1 MPVFLGEAFWSTFST
16 LNLYP
21 GGHHSNGLSYVAY
34 VMWYFTWHTD
44 SMDRMDDFLWL
55 SASTARFTYGAPRAF
70 AFGDEGRLLWFLRST
85 GPTDPLDS
93 LWVLDTATGAETR
106 LADPRELSP
115 EPAPLPVAERR
126 LRERTR
132 LVAAGIGTYALSG
145 DGRRAV
151 FALYG
156 RLYEVTREAE
166 GGAGAGAPA
175 QPKELPTAGPLFDPR
190 PNADGS
196 RVAYVTG
203 DALHTVPGGR
213 VSPDDGA
220 RWGVAEF
227 AAAEELGRH
236 RGHWWSP
243 DGQSLLAARV
253 DESALQRRWFADP
266 AHPELPAEDFA
277 YPEAGGPNAD
287 VRLWVLGPDGGRV
300 RLDWDTETYPYV
312 SDVEWPAVPGDT
324 GAASEILLTVQDR
337 LQRRVLL
344 LGADPAT
351 GRTREL
357 SRTEHPQWVDPMLP
371 GTPAR
376 LADGRMLTSA
386 DTPGGAARALA
397 LDGVLLT
404 GDGLQVRR
412 VAGAHGNRLLIE
424 AGRRDPSEQQVLL
437 LDPDT
442 GALTPL
448 ADGPGVHSVQAAAGA
463 LLLTSADADGIRRV
477 LRTPDGREFTPRD
490 LSEPLPYRVVPVLE
504 RVTEHRIPTA
514 LVLPRGHV
522 PGTRLPVLLD
532 SYGGP
537 GMQDVSAEPRRWQ
550 ARQWW
555 ADQGFAVVTIDNRG
569 TAYVSPAFTHAMYR
583 GFSDVTLDDQVAALH
598 ALGQRHGDLDL
609 TRVAIRGWSYGG
621 YLSALAVLRRP
632 DVFHAAA
639 AGAAPTDFRQYD
651 TAYTERYLGLPQE
664 HPRVYERDSLIP
676 DAVGLSR
683 PLLLVTGLADDNV
696 HPSHTLR
703 LSQALYDAGRPHQLL
718 ALPGV
723 THMTP
728 GGAREKVMALELEF
742 FRKELGLA

>member
-1 MPVFLGEAFWSTFST
+1 
-16 LNLYP
+16 
-21 GGHHSNGLSYVAY
+21 
-34 VMWYFTWHTD
+34 
-44 SMDRMDDFLWL
+44 MDDFLRL

-85 GPTDPLDS
+85 GPADPLDS
-93 LWVLDTATGAETR
+93 LWVLDTATGTETR

-115 EPAPLPVAERR
+115 DPAALPAALPVAERR

-132 LVAAGIGTYALSG
+132 LVAAGIGSYALSG
-145 DGRRAV
+145 DGSHAV
-151 FALYG
+151 FALHG
-156 RLYEVTREAE
+156 RLYEVTAEASVQS
-166 GGAGAGAPA
+166 APTQPA
-175 QPKELPTAGPLFDPR
+175 QPKRPALPKEVPAAGPVFDPR

-196 RVAYVTG
+196 RVAYVAD
-203 DALHTVPGGR
+203 DALYTAPGGR
-213 VSPDDGA
+213 ISPDDGA

-227 AAAEELGRH
+227 AAAEELGRS

-243 DGQSLLAARV
+243 DGHGLLAARV

-287 VRLWVLGPDGGRV
+287 VQLWVFGEGGPAV
-300 RLDWDTETYPYV
+300 RLEWDAEAYPYV
-312 SDVEWPAVPGDT
+312 SDAGWESP
-324 GAASEILLTVQDR
+324 SEILLTVQDR
-337 LQRRVLL
+337 LQRNVLL
-344 LGADPAT
+344 LSADPAT

-357 SRTEHPQWVDPMLP
+357 SRTTHPQWVDPLLP

-376 LADGRMLTSA
+376 LADGRMLTCA

-404 GDGLQVRR
+404 GDDLQVRR
-412 VAGAHGNRLLIE
+412 VAGTHGDRLLIE
-424 AGRRDPSEQQVLL
+424 AGRRDPSEQQVFL

-442 GALTPL
+442 GGLSPL
-448 ADGPGVHSVQAAAGA
+448 ADGPGVHSVQASAGA

-477 LRTPDGREFTPRD
+477 LRAADGREFIPGD
-490 LSEPLPYRVVPVLE
+490 LSQPLPYRVVPVLE
-504 RVTEHRIPTA
+504 RVTEHAVPTA

-537 GMQDVSAEPRRWQ
+537 GAQDVSAEPRRWQ
-550 ARQWW
+550 HRQWW
-555 ADQGFAVVTIDNRG
+555 ADQGFAVITIDNRG
-569 TAYVSPAFTHAMYR
+569 TAYVSPRHTHAMYR
-583 GFSDVTLDDQVAALH
+583 GFSDVTLEDQVAALR
-598 ALGQRHGDLDL
+598 ALGERHADLDL
-609 TRVAIRGWSYGG
+609 TRVGIRGWSYGG
-621 YLSALAVLRRP
+621 YLAALAVLRRP

-639 AGAAPTDFRQYD
+639 AGAAPTDFRHYD
-651 TAYTERYLGLPQE
+651 TAYTERYLGLPGDCPE
-664 HPRVYERDSLIP
+664 VYARDCLVP
-676 DAVGLSR
+676 DAAGLSR
-683 PLLLVTGLADDNV
+683 PLMLVTGLADDNV

-703 LSQALYDAGRPHQLL
+703 LSQALTDAGRPHQLL

>member
-1 MPVFLGEAFWSTFST
+1 
-16 LNLYP
+16 
-21 GGHHSNGLSYVAY
+21 
-34 VMWYFTWHTD
+34 
-44 SMDRMDDFLWL
+44 MDRMDDFLRL

-132 LVAAGIGTYALSG
+132 LVAAGIGSYALSG
-145 DGRRAV
+145 DGLRAV

-156 RLYEVTREAE
+156 RLYEVTREAARD
-166 GGAGAGAPA
+166 AGAGRSAQPA
-175 QPKELPTAGPLFDPR
+175 QPKEVPTAGPAFDPR
-190 PNADGS
+190 PNADAS
-196 RVAYVTG
+196 RIAYVADDVLYT
-203 DALHTVPGGR
+203 APGGR
-213 VSPDDGA
+213 ISPVDGA

-227 AAAEELGRH
+227 AAAEELGRS

-243 DGQSLLAARV
+243 DGQNLLAARV

-287 VRLWVLGPDGGRV
+287 VQLWVLGTTGAGAGAGDRAV
-300 RLDWDTETYPYV
+300 RLDWDAATYPYV
-312 SDVEWPAVPGDT
+312 SDAGWES
-324 GAASEILLTVQDR
+324 ASEILLTVQDR
-337 LQRRVLL
+337 LQRNVLL
-344 LGADPAT
+344 LSADPAT

-357 SRTEHPQWVDPMLP
+357 SRTTHPQWVDPLLP

-376 LADGRMLTSA
+376 LADGRMLTCA

-404 GDGLQVRR
+404 GDELQVRR
-412 VAGAHGNRLLIE
+412 VAGTHEDRLLIE
-424 AGRRDPSEQQVLL
+424 AGRRDPSEQQVFL

-442 GALTPL
+442 GGLSPL
-448 ADGPGVHSVQAAAGA
+448 ADGPGVHSVQASAGT

-477 LRTPDGREFTPRD
+477 LRTADGREFTPGD
-490 LSEPLPYRVVPVLE
+490 LSQPLPYRVVPLLE
-504 RVTEHRIPTA
+504 RVTEHAVPTA

-550 ARQWW
+550 HRQWW
-555 ADQGFAVVTIDNRG
+555 ADQGFAVITIDNRG
-569 TAYVSPAFTHAMYR
+569 TAYASPRHTHAMYR
-583 GFSDVTLDDQVAALH
+583 GFSDVTLDDQVAALA
-598 ALGQRHGDLDL
+598 ALGERHADLDL
-609 TRVAIRGWSYGG
+609 TRVGIRGWSYGG

-632 DVFHAAA
+632 NVFHAAA
-639 AGAAPTDFRQYD
+639 AGAAPTDFRHYD
-651 TAYTERYLGLPQE
+651 TAYTERYLGLPAD
-664 HPRVYERDSLIP
+664 HPEVYERDCLIP
-676 DAVGLSR
+676 DAAGLSR
-683 PLLLVTGLADDNV
+683 PLMLVTGLADDNV

-703 LSQALYDAGRPHQLL
+703 LSQALFDAGRPHQLL

-728 GGAREKVMALELEF
+728 GGVREKVMALELEF
-742 FRKELGLA
+742 FRKELGPA

>member
-1 MPVFLGEAFWSTFST
+1 
-16 LNLYP
+16 
-21 GGHHSNGLSYVAY
+21 
-34 VMWYFTWHTD
+34 
-44 SMDRMDDFLWL
+44 MDRMDDFLRL
-55 SASTARFTYGAPRAF
+55 SASTARFTSGAPRAF
-70 AFGDEGRLLWFLRST
+70 SFGDEGRLLWFLRST
-85 GPTDPLDS
+85 GPTDPFDS
-93 LWVLDTATGAETR
+93 LWLLDTATATETR

-115 EPAPLPVAERR
+115 EPAPLPVVERR
-126 LRERTR
+126 LRERSR
-132 LVAAGIGTYALSG
+132 LVAAGIGSYALSA
-145 DGRRAV
+145 DGRTAV

-156 RLYEVTREAE
+156 RLYEVTLAAD
-166 GGAGAGAPA
+166 AGAPAADAGVPA
-175 QPKELPTAGPLFDPR
+175 QPKELPTAGPVFDPR
-190 PNADGS
+190 PNPDAS
-196 RVAYVTG
+196 RIAYVAG

-227 AAAEELGRH
+227 AAAEELDRH

-243 DGQSLLAARV
+243 DGERLLAARV

-266 AHPELPAEDFA
+266 AHPELPAEGFA

-287 VRLWVLGPDGGRV
+287 VRFWVLGPGPDAAV

-312 SDVEWPAVPGDT
+312 SD
-324 GAASEILLTVQDR
+324 AAWESDSEILLTVQDR
-337 LQRRVLL
+337 LQQNVLL
-344 LGADPAT
+344 LSADPDT

-357 SRTEHPQWVDPMLP
+357 SRTTHPQWVDPMLP

-404 GDGLQVRR
+404 GDGLQVRK
-412 VAGAHGNRLLIE
+412 VAGTHGNRLLIE
-424 AGRRDPSEQQVLL
+424 AGQRDPAEQQVLL

-442 GALTPL
+442 GEVTPL
-448 ADGPGVHSVQAAAGA
+448 ADGPGVHTVQSAAGA

-477 LRTPDGREFTPRD
+477 LRTADGREFVPVD
-490 LSEPLPYRVVPVLE
+490 LSQPLPYRVVPVLE
-504 RVTEHRIPTA
+504 RVTEHGVPTA

-522 PGTRLPVLLD
+522 PGTRLPVLMD

-550 ARQWW
+550 HRQWW
-555 ADQGFAVVTIDNRG
+555 ADQGFAVVTVDNRG
-569 TAYVSPAFTHAMYR
+569 TAHVSPRFTHAMYR
-583 GFSDVTLDDQVAALH
+583 GFSEVTLEDQVAALQ
-598 ALGQRHGDLDL
+598 ALGARHADLDL
-609 TRVAIRGWSYGG
+609 TRVAVRGWSYGG

-651 TAYTERYLGLPQE
+651 TAYTERYLGLPQA
-664 HPRVYERDSLIP
+664 HPEVYERDSLLS
-676 DAVGLSR
+676 DAAGLSR

-703 LSQALYDAGRPHQLL
+703 LSQALTDAGRPHQLL

-728 GGAREKVMALELEF
+728 GGVREKVMALELEF

>member
-1 MPVFLGEAFWSTFST
+1 
-16 LNLYP
+16 
-21 GGHHSNGLSYVAY
+21 
-34 VMWYFTWHTD
+34 
-44 SMDRMDDFLWL
+44 MDRMDDFLRL

-93 LWVLDTATGAETR
+93 LWVLDTTTGTETR

-126 LRERTR
+126 LRERSR
-132 LVAAGIGTYALSG
+132 LVAAGIGSYALCA
-145 DGRRAV
+145 DGHKAV

-156 RLYEVTREAE
+156 RLYEVTREAD
-166 GGAGAGAPA
+166 AGQPA
-175 QPKELPTAGPLFDPR
+175 QPKELPTAGPVFDPL
-190 PNADGS
+190 PSPDGS
-196 RVAYVTG
+196 RIAYVAD

-213 VSPDDGA
+213 VSPGDGA
-220 RWGVAEF
+220 RWGVSEF
-227 AAAEELGRH
+227 AAAEELDRH

-243 DGQSLLAARV
+243 DGQRLLAARV

-287 VRLWVLGPDGGRV
+287 VQLWVFGPGGDPVV
-300 RLDWDTETYPYV
+300 RLVWDAETYPYV
-312 SDVEWPAVPGDT
+312 SDAGWDSPA
-324 GAASEILLTVQDR
+324 EILLTVQDR
-337 LQRRVLL
+337 LQRHVLL
-344 LGADPAT
+344 LSADPDT

-357 SRTEHPQWVDPMLP
+357 SRTTHPQWVDPLLP

-404 GDGLQVRR
+404 GDGLQVRK

-442 GALTPL
+442 GELTAL

-477 LRTPDGREFTPRD
+477 LRTADGNEFTPGD
-490 LSEPLPYRVVPVLE
+490 LSQPLPYRVVPVLE
-504 RVTEHRIPTA
+504 RVTEHGVPTA
-514 LVLPRGHV
+514 LVWPRDHV
-522 PGTRLPVLLD
+522 PGTRLPVLMD

-550 ARQWW
+550 LRQWW
-555 ADQGFAVVTIDNRG
+555 ADQGFAVVTVDNRG
-569 TAYVSPAFTHAMYR
+569 TAYVSPQFTHAMYR
-583 GFSDVTLDDQVAALH
+583 GFSEVTLEDQVAALQ
-598 ALGQRHGDLDL
+598 ALGARHGDLDL
-609 TRVAIRGWSYGG
+609 TRVGIRGWSYGG

-651 TAYTERYLGLPQE
+651 TAYTERYLGLPAE
-664 HPRVYERDSLIP
+664 HPEVYERDSLLA
-676 DAVGLSR
+676 DAAGLTR

-703 LSQALYDAGRPHQLL
+703 LSRALTDAGRPHQLL

-728 GGAREKVMALELEF
+728 GGVREKIVAQELAF
-742 FRKELGLA
+742 FRRELG

>member
-1 MPVFLGEAFWSTFST
+1 
-16 LNLYP
+16 
-21 GGHHSNGLSYVAY
+21 
-34 VMWYFTWHTD
+34 
-44 SMDRMDDFLWL
+44 MDRMDDFLRL

-70 AFGDEGRLLWFLRST
+70 SFGDEGRLLWFLRST
-85 GPTDPLDS
+85 GPTDPFDG

-126 LRERTR
+126 LRERSR
-132 LVAAGIGTYALSG
+132 LVAAGIGSYALSA
-145 DGRRAV
+145 DGLTAV

-156 RLYEVTREAE
+156 RLYCAAYE
-166 GGAGAGAPA
+166 GARAADAGAPA
-175 QPKELPTAGPLFDPR
+175 QPKELPIAGPVFDPR
-190 PNADGS
+190 PSPDGS
-196 RVAYVTG
+196 RIAYVTG

-227 AAAEELGRH
+227 AAAEELDRH

-243 DGQSLLAARV
+243 DGERLLAARV

-287 VRLWVLGPDGGRV
+287 VRLWVLGPGPDAAV

-312 SDVEWPAVPGDT
+312 SDADWDSPT
-324 GAASEILLTVQDR
+324 EILLTVHDR
-337 LQRRVLL
+337 LQRNVLL
-344 LGADPAT
+344 LSADPDT

-357 SRTEHPQWVDPMLP
+357 SRTTHPQWVDPMLP

-397 LDGVLLT
+397 LDGALLT
-404 GDGLQVRR
+404 GDGLQVRK

-424 AGRRDPSEQQVLL
+424 AGQRDPSEQQVLL

-442 GALTPL
+442 GDLTPL
-448 ADGPGVHSVQAAAGA
+448 ADGPGVHSVQAAAGT

-477 LRTPDGREFTPRD
+477 LRSPDGREFVPCD
-490 LSEPLPYRVVPVLE
+490 LSQPLPYRVVPVLE
-504 RVTEHRIPTA
+504 RVTEHAVPTA

-522 PGTRLPVLLD
+522 PGTRLPVLMD

-550 ARQWW
+550 HRQWW
-555 ADQGFAVVTIDNRG
+555 ADQGFAVVTVDNRG
-569 TAYVSPAFTHAMYR
+569 TAYVSPRHTHAMYR
-583 GFSDVTLDDQVAALH
+583 GFSEVTLEDQVAALQ
-598 ALGQRHGDLDL
+598 ALGARHGDLDL
-609 TRVAIRGWSYGG
+609 TRVGVRGWSYGG

-664 HPRVYERDSLIP
+664 HPEVYERDSLLA
-676 DAVGLSR
+676 DAAGLRR

-703 LSQALYDAGRPHQLL
+703 LSQALTDAGRPHQLL

-728 GGAREKVMALELEF
+728 GGVREKVMALELEF